1 VYASPNIIRVMTSRW
16 ARWAGNVARMKDI
29 IITYKILV
37 GKPEDRR
44 PLGRSRHRW
53 EDNIRI
59 DLREIV

>member
-1 VYASPNIIRVMTSRW
+1 
-16 ARWAGNVARMKDI
+16 MKDI